1 MSLNNVE
8 EIIADIKAGKMVIL
22 MDDEDRENEGDIIM
36 AAEKVTAEDIAFM
49 ARHACGLIC
58 LTLSPERCDQLE
70 LPLMVDSNG
79 TQFATN
85 FTLSIE
91 ASEGITTGISAADRA
106 TTVQVAVAKD
116 AKPADI
122 VHPGHIFPLRALKGG
137 VLQRA
142 GHTEAGCDLAALAG
156 LEPAAVIV
164 EIMNEDG
171 TMARR
176 PELEKFA
183 AKHNIKIGTIADL
196 IHYRMT
202 TETTVEKGDTH
213 TLNTSYGSFE
223 VTSFIDAIQ
232 NTSHLALVKGKPTP
246 EEACLVRVHQT
257 DTLRDLLA
265 AEKDNYQ
272 GWSIHQALAEISK
285 ADTGVLVLLANN
297 EPQPSLDTQLKR
309 FLGIE
314 RKAASSVSEGSGTYL
329 TIGTGAQILRQLGV
343 GKMRLLS
350 SPIKFGAVSGFG
362 LEIIETL
369 TSANN

>member
-1 MSLNNVE
+1 MALNTIE

-36 AAEKVTAEDIAFM
+36 AAEKVTADDIAFM

-79 TQFATN
+79 TQFSTN

-91 ASEGITTGISAADRA
+91 ASKGITTGISAADRA
-106 TTVQVAVAKD
+106 TTVQVAVAPN

-176 PELEKFA
+176 PDLEVFA
-183 AKHNIKIGTIADL
+183 EKHNIKIGTIADL
-196 IHYRMT
+196 IHYRIT
-202 TETTVEKGDTH
+202 NEATVSRGETYPLATDFGEFQLV
-213 TLNTSYGSFE
+213 SFTDE
-223 VTSFIDAIQ
+223 IQ
-232 NTSHLALVKGKPTP
+232 NTSHLALVRGTPKPDEP
-246 EEACLVRVHQT
+246 CLVRVHQL
-257 DTLRDLLA
+257 DVMRDLLA
-265 AEKDNYQ
+265 AQKESYQ
-272 GWSIHQALAEISK
+272 GWSLHQALEELGQAE
-285 ADTGVLVLLANN
+285 TGVLVLLDNG
-297 EPQPSLDTQLKR
+297 EPQANLETQVRR
-309 FLGIE
+309 FLGLE
-314 RKAASSVSEGSGTYL
+314 RQIASSVSEGAGTYL
-329 TIGTGAQILRQLGV
+329 TIGTGAQILRELGV

-350 SPIKFGAVSGFG
+350 SPVKFGAVSGFG
-362 LEIIETL
+362 LEIVETL
-369 TSANN
+369 TNPKH